1 MNLNSL
7 IISTLAPTGVPVDFQ
22 TYTGTA
28 TTYITFFEYNQQGA
42 LYADDTELNTRY
54 SVQID
59 VWSKGNY
66 KNVVE
71 QARTLMTN
79 AGFTRN
85 SENDIYERETQIFHK
100 VMRFYYSK

>member
-7 IISTLAPTGVPVDFQ
+7 VISTLAPTSVPVNFQ
-22 TYTGTA
+22 TYTGNA

-42 LYADDTELNTRY
+42 LFADDTEQRTQY
-54 SVQID
+54 SVQVD

-71 QARTLMTN
+71 QVRDLMIN
-79 AGFTRN
+79 AGFIRN
-85 SENDIYERETQIFHK
+85 SEGELYENDTKTFHK
-100 VMRFYYSK
+100 YFRFYFAK

>member
-7 IISTLAPTGVPVDFQ
+7 VISTLASTGIPVSFQ
-22 TYTGTA
+22 VYKGNA

-42 LYADDTELNTRY
+42 LFADDTEQRTQY
-54 SVQID
+54 SVQVD

-71 QARTLMTN
+71 QVRELMTS

-85 SENDIYERETQIFHK
+85 SEGELYENDTKTFHK
-100 VMRFYYSK
+100 YFRFYYGN

>member
-1 MNLNSL
+1 MSLNSL
-7 IISTLAPTGVPVDFQ
+7 IISTLAPTGVPVSFQ

-28 TTYITFFEYNQQGA
+28 ITYITFFEYNQQGA
-42 LYADDTELNTRY
+42 LFADDTEQETRY
-54 SVQID
+54 SIQVD

-71 QARTLMTN
+71 QVRTLMTS

-85 SENDIYERETQIFHK
+85 GEGELYESDTKIFHK
-100 VMRFYYSK
+100 YFRFYFAN